1 MSFIEPSG
9 KHIRKTITEKQVL
22 EVWKE
27 FFDLR
32 ENWRDLAKKNQTD
45 MTYLDFKD
53 ITDAQHLTKIKDQ
66 PIKFL
71 LKSESA
77 FFQRTNE
84 GVLELNDSLDPWL
97 DDSLFVE
104 HILNCLEYRTE
115 AYYFKKGYLTSKES
129 PLN

>member
-1 MSFIEPSG
+1 MSFIEPLG

-32 ENWRDLAKKNQTD
+32 ENWRDLAKKNQTN

-53 ITDAQHLTKIKDQ
+53 TTDAQHLAKIKDQ
-66 PIKFL
+66 PVKFL
-71 LKSESA
+71 LKSESE
-77 FFQRTNE
+77 FFQRTDE

-97 DDSLFVE
+97 DDSLFIE
-104 HILNCLEYRTE
+104 YILNCLEYRIE
-115 AYYFKKGYLTSKES
+115 SYYFKKGYLTSRENT
-129 PLN
+129 LN